1 MSSVISVSKVIDEA
15 KLGNYH
21 FQVVAFGAIMM
32 MLDGYD
38 LSAMGLAVPAIA
50 EAWAIEPSSFRWA
63 LSASLMGVGVGSLLA
78 GLCGDRWGR
87 RATLTGMFGF
97 GAMACLGT
105 VFATN
110 VNELVF
116 WRFLV
121 GIGMGGAIPNII
133 ALVSELMPAKR
144 RPLMIV
150 LVYSGAAVG
159 GGLGSLL
166 ASVIVP
172 LYGWQS
178 VFMVGGILPLVV
190 ALFVFKALPESPA
203 FLIANGRRDPQA
215 SATILRLRPDF
226 PKDQTE
232 RLSFVDS
239 GLGLRPGVG
248 ALFGKNLGIA
258 TLLFWTLF
266 ICTQAMVFFI
276 QSWYPTL
283 LTRNGYDIETA
294 LQIFSLWDF
303 GALTGGI
310 VVAGLASH
318 FKLEKLLSFAYLL
331 AAVCLGMLSLDIQ
344 NTTVTQIL
352 TFATGFSVVGASFC
366 MGALA
371 AGFYP
376 SEIRA
381 TGVGWG
387 LGVGRVGSISSP
399 LIGGAVLAAGWTNSE
414 IFTTAMLPA
423 LIASIS
429 VFALSL
435 LIQKRSKNNESI

>member
-1 MSSVISVSKVIDEA
+1 MGSEISVSKVIDDA
-15 KLGNYH
+15 KLSSYH
-21 FQVVAFGAIMM
+21 FQLVAFGAIMM

-331 AAVCLGMLSLDIQ
+331 AALCLGMLSLDIQ

>member
-1 MSSVISVSKVIDEA
+1 MSSEISVSKVIDEA

-105 VFATN
+105 VFANN

-331 AAVCLGMLSLDIQ
+331 AALCLGMLSLDIQ

>member
-232 RLSFVDS
+232 RLSFIDS

-331 AAVCLGMLSLDIQ
+331 AALCLGMLSLDIQ

>member
-331 AAVCLGMLSLDIQ
+331 AALCLGMLSLDIQ

>member
-1 MSSVISVSKVIDEA
+1 MSSEISVSKVIDEA
-15 KLGNYH
+15 KLSNYH

-178 VFMVGGILPLVV
+178 VFMVGGILPLAV

-232 RLSFVDS
+232 RLSFIDS

-266 ICTQAMVFFI
+266 VCTQAMVFFI

-318 FKLEKLLSFAYLL
+318 FKLEKLLTFAYLL
-331 AAVCLGMLSLDIQ
+331 AALCLGMLSLDIQ

>member
-1 MSSVISVSKVIDEA
+1 MSSEISVSKVIDEA

-178 VFMVGGILPLVV
+178 VFMVGGILPLAV

>member
-1 MSSVISVSKVIDEA
+1 MSSEISVSKVIDEA
-15 KLGNYH
+15 KLSNYH

-232 RLSFVDS
+232 RLSFIDS

-318 FKLEKLLSFAYLL
+318 FKLEKLLTFAYLL
-331 AAVCLGMLSLDIQ
+331 AALCLGMLSLDIQ

>member
-15 KLGNYH
+15 KLSNYH

-215 SATILRLRPDF
+215 SSTILRLRPDF

-232 RLSFVDS
+232 RLSFIDS

-331 AAVCLGMLSLDIQ
+331 AALCLGMLSLDIQ
-344 NTTVTQIL
+344 NTTATQIL

>member
-1 MSSVISVSKVIDEA
+1 M
-15 KLGNYH
+15 
-21 FQVVAFGAIMM
+21 VAFGAIMM

-331 AAVCLGMLSLDIQ
+331 AALCLGMLSLDIQ

>member
-1 MSSVISVSKVIDEA
+1 MSSEISVSKVIDEA
-15 KLGNYH
+15 KLSNYH

-331 AAVCLGMLSLDIQ
+331 AALCLGMLSLDIQ

>member
-1 MSSVISVSKVIDEA
+1 MSSEISVSKVIDEA
-15 KLGNYH
+15 KLSNYH

-105 VFATN
+105 VFANN

-331 AAVCLGMLSLDIQ
+331 AALCLGMLSLDIQ

>member
-232 RLSFVDS
+232 RLSFIDS

-266 ICTQAMVFFI
+266 VCTQAMVFFI

-399 LIGGAVLAAGWTNSE
+399 LICGAVLAAGWTNSE

>member
-1 MSSVISVSKVIDEA
+1 MSSEISVSKVIDEA
-15 KLGNYH
+15 KLSNYH

-178 VFMVGGILPLVV
+178 VFMVGGILPLAV

-215 SATILRLRPDF
+215 SSTILRLRPDF

-331 AAVCLGMLSLDIQ
+331 AALCLGMLSLDIQ

>member
-1 MSSVISVSKVIDEA
+1 
-15 KLGNYH
+15 
-21 FQVVAFGAIMM
+21 
-32 MLDGYD
+32 
-38 LSAMGLAVPAIA
+38 
-50 EAWAIEPSSFRWA
+50 
-63 LSASLMGVGVGSLLA
+63 
-78 GLCGDRWGR
+78 
-87 RATLTGMFGF
+87 
-97 GAMACLGT
+97 
-105 VFATN
+105 
-110 VNELVF
+110 
-116 WRFLV
+116 
-121 GIGMGGAIPNII
+121 MGGAIPNII

-232 RLSFVDS
+232 RLSFIDS

-318 FKLEKLLSFAYLL
+318 CVLVGCIVSWNAFTGYPKHHSHSNIDICNWIFCGGCIFLHGRTGCRFLS
-331 AAVCLGMLSLDIQ
+331 Q
-344 NTTVTQIL
+344 
-352 TFATGFSVVGASFC
+352 
-366 MGALA
+366 
-371 AGFYP
+371 
-376 SEIRA
+376 
-381 TGVGWG
+381 
-387 LGVGRVGSISSP
+387 
-399 LIGGAVLAAGWTNSE
+399 
-414 IFTTAMLPA
+414 
-423 LIASIS
+423 
-429 VFALSL
+429 
-435 LIQKRSKNNESI
+435 

>member
-1 MSSVISVSKVIDEA
+1 MSSEISVSKVIDEA
-15 KLGNYH
+15 KLSNYH

-178 VFMVGGILPLVV
+178 VFMVGGILPLAV

>member
-1 MSSVISVSKVIDEA
+1 MSSEISVSKVIDEA
-15 KLGNYH
+15 KLSNYH

-232 RLSFVDS
+232 RLSFIDS

-331 AAVCLGMLSLDIQ
+331 AALCLGMLSLDIQ

>member
-232 RLSFVDS
+232 RLSFIDS

-399 LIGGAVLAAGWTNSE
+399 LICGAVLAAGWTNSE

>member
-1 MSSVISVSKVIDEA
+1 
-15 KLGNYH
+15 
-21 FQVVAFGAIMM
+21 
-32 MLDGYD
+32 
-38 LSAMGLAVPAIA
+38 
-50 EAWAIEPSSFRWA
+50 
-63 LSASLMGVGVGSLLA
+63 
-78 GLCGDRWGR
+78 
-87 RATLTGMFGF
+87 
-97 GAMACLGT
+97 
-105 VFATN
+105 
-110 VNELVF
+110 
-116 WRFLV
+116 
-121 GIGMGGAIPNII
+121 
-133 ALVSELMPAKR
+133 
-144 RPLMIV
+144 
-150 LVYSGAAVG
+150 
-159 GGLGSLL
+159 LL

-331 AAVCLGMLSLDIQ
+331 AALCLGMLSLDIQ

>member
-1 MSSVISVSKVIDEA
+1 MSSEISVSKVIDEA
-15 KLGNYH
+15 KLSNYH

-331 AAVCLGMLSLDIQ
+331 AALCLGMLSLDIQ

-435 LIQKRSKNNESI
+435 LIQKRSKNNGSI

>member
-78 GLCGDRWGR
+78 VLCGDRWGR

-310 VVAGLASH
+310 VVAGLASN

>member
-1 MSSVISVSKVIDEA
+1 MSSEISVSKVIDEA
-15 KLGNYH
+15 KLSNYH

-215 SATILRLRPDF
+215 FATILRLRPDF

-331 AAVCLGMLSLDIQ
+331 AALCLGMLSLDIQ

>member
-1 MSSVISVSKVIDEA
+1 MSSEISVSKVIDEA
-15 KLGNYH
+15 KLSNYH

-232 RLSFVDS
+232 RLSFIDS

-266 ICTQAMVFFI
+266 VCTQAMVFFI

-318 FKLEKLLSFAYLL
+318 FKLEKLLTFAYLL
-331 AAVCLGMLSLDIQ
+331 AALCLGMLSLDIQ
-344 NTTVTQIL
+344 NTTATQIL

>member
-1 MSSVISVSKVIDEA
+1 MSSEVSVSKVIDEA
-15 KLGNYH
+15 KLSNYH

-178 VFMVGGILPLVV
+178 VFMVGGILPLAV

-331 AAVCLGMLSLDIQ
+331 AALCLGMLSLDIQ

>member
-1 MSSVISVSKVIDEA
+1 MGSEISVSKIIDDA
-15 KLGNYH
+15 KLSSYH

-331 AAVCLGMLSLDIQ
+331 AALCLGMLSLDIQ

>member
-1 MSSVISVSKVIDEA
+1 MSSEISVSKVIDEA
-15 KLGNYH
+15 KLSNYH

-178 VFMVGGILPLVV
+178 VFMVGGILPLAV

-232 RLSFVDS
+232 RLSFIDS

-331 AAVCLGMLSLDIQ
+331 AALCLGMLSLDIQ

>member
-1 MSSVISVSKVIDEA
+1 MSSEISVSKVIDEA
-15 KLGNYH
+15 KLSNYH

-248 ALFGKNLGIA
+248 ALFGKNLEIA

-331 AAVCLGMLSLDIQ
+331 AALCLGMLSLDIQ

>member
-1 MSSVISVSKVIDEA
+1 MSSEISVSKVIDEA
-15 KLGNYH
+15 KLSNYH

-215 SATILRLRPDF
+215 SSTILRLRPDF

-331 AAVCLGMLSLDIQ
+331 AALCLGMLSLDIQ